1 MMTTKVDSDGVE
13 TELSPS
19 IKPSDGEEHIF
30 INEEVCLLI
39 NMFFYI
45 QISLRFL
52 KGWMYLKP

>member
-19 IKPSDGEEHIF
+19 MKPSDSEEHIF
-30 INEEVCLLI
+30 INEGVYLLI

-45 QISLRFL
+45 QISL
-52 KGWMYLKP
+52 